1 MEDGLT
7 VSLTFEGRNDVGVG
21 FGFSFIMRYILEFCS
36 TLVEVVSALIGILCH
51 MSYNVTVIDRSDNF
65 KNNSFIIRSISI

>member
-36 TLVEVVSALIGILCH
+36 TLV
-51 MSYNVTVIDRSDNF
+51 
-65 KNNSFIIRSISI
+65 

>member
-21 FGFSFIMRYILEFCS
+21 FEFPFIMRYILEFCS

-51 MSYNVTVIDRSDNF
+51 SPIT
-65 KNNSFIIRSISI
+65 